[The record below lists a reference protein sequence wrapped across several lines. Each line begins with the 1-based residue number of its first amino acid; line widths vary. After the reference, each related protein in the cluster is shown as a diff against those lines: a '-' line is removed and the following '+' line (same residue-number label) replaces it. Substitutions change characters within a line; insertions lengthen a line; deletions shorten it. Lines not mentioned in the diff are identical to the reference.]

1 MTREQHRA
9 RHGELH
15 KMLDELVADWI
26 AHTGRRSGQGTVLE
40 LMEWSATQTIEPT
53 ERQR

>member
-1 MTREQHRA
+1 MTHEQHRA

-26 AHTGRRSGQGTVLE
+26 AQTGKAPSQGTVLE
-40 LMEWSATQTIEPT
+40 LIEWSGAQAIEPT
-53 ERQR
+53 VRR